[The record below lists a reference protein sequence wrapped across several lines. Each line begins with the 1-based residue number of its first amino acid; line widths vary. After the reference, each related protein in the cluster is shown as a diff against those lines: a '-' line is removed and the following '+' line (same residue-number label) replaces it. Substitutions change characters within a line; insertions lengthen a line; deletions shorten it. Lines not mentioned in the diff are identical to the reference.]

1 MTKLGFVEQL
11 TELPEFPSGSVEQK
25 MCKKIAELT
34 QVSLKSVTPDF
45 DLFLSN
51 RLLPVSRSGISYHKR
66 KNISGPIC

>member
-34 QVSLKSVTPDF
+34 QVSFYD
-45 DLFLSN
+45 
-51 RLLPVSRSGISYHKR
+51 RLLPVPRFGLSYKV
-66 KNISGPIC
+66 

>member
-34 QVSLKSVTPDF
+34 QVSFYYD
-45 DLFLSN
+45 
-51 RLLPVSRSGISYHKR
+51 RLLPVPRFGLSYKL
-66 KNISGPIC
+66 

>member
-34 QVSLKSVTPDF
+34 QVSLKTVGVSAI
-45 DLFLSN
+45 
-51 RLLPVSRSGISYHKR
+51 LPGSGM
-66 KNISGPIC
+66 

>member
-34 QVSLKSVTPDF
+34 QVSLKTCSGLPS
-45 DLFLSN
+45 LSG
-51 RLLPVSRSGISYHKR
+51 LLVGSLNLGHLYLDWNYIEIIRS
-66 KNISGPIC
+66 

>member
-34 QVSLKSVTPDF
+34 QVSFYD
-45 DLFLSN
+45 
-51 RLLPVSRSGISYHKR
+51 RLLPVPRFGLSY
-66 KNISGPIC
+66 NISGPIYVEIIRS

>member
-34 QVSLKSVTPDF
+34 QVSLKTCSGLPS
-45 DLFLSN
+45 LSG
-51 RLLPVSRSGISYHKR
+51 VV
-66 KNISGPIC
+66 